1 MNTTVCN
8 VTNKSPYCLVFGQE
22 PWADSQLADALH
34 NSIDND
40 SEFDPN
46 DILGGF
52 DPNDTIDNDGGF
64 DSGDTIGND
73 GGLDSGDTIGNDG
86 KFGNNS
92 VNNDEFDKNNVNDND
107 DSDFISH
114 LSHHYHYTD
123 HTKDEQSDFDN
134 SPSYYNNSI
143 SDNNE
148 FDEAA
153 NDKPDHDA
161 SFVIDDDKAA
171 DDNETM
177 EELAHNWEPYDPE
190 MWEKASTI
198 NQTHPNYIEDYL
210 AASSSQLTVYY
221 QNLKLL
227 SSYMTS
233 KN

>member
-1 MNTTVCN
+1 MNTTVCKA
-8 VTNKSPYCLVFGQE
+8 TNKSPYCFVFCQE

-73 GGLDSGDTIGNDG
+73 G

-114 LSHHYHYTD
+114 LSHHYHYT
-123 HTKDEQSDFDN
+123 
-134 SPSYYNNSI
+134 
-143 SDNNE
+143 
-148 FDEAA
+148 
-153 NDKPDHDA
+153 
-161 SFVIDDDKAA
+161 
-171 DDNETM
+171 
-177 EELAHNWEPYDPE
+177 
-190 MWEKASTI
+190 
-198 NQTHPNYIEDYL
+198 
-210 AASSSQLTVYY
+210 
-221 QNLKLL
+221 
-227 SSYMTS
+227 
-233 KN
+233 